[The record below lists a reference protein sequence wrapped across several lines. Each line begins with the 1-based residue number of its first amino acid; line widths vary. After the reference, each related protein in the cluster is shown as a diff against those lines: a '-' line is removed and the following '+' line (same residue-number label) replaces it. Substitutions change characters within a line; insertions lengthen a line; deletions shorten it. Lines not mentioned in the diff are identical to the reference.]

1 MLEFFGD
8 EEKLDKDRFLRRSEK
23 KLKVCPNEQHGS
35 KLICNECK
43 ICLFVYSTP
52 GLTRYPKVIWVIM
65 GSSSK
70 EIFKQ
75 HRSTGSEAYANKFV
89 LLSSVCTLIE
99 TIFQKILTKP
109 LLKNAKSVLFFMCV
123 ARKCLCLSFLIKKI
137 LNRGLGL
144 VYGGTRE
151 ELFGEFFLLPIRP
164 VFESWRVCDVLCGLS
179 LGFCSFSERVFSK

>member
-1 MLEFFGD
+1 
-8 EEKLDKDRFLRRSEK
+8 
-23 KLKVCPNEQHGS
+23 
-35 KLICNECK
+35 
-43 ICLFVYSTP
+43 
-52 GLTRYPKVIWVIM
+52 M

-123 ARKCLCLSFLIKKI
+123 ARKCLCLSFLVKI

-151 ELFGEFFLLPIRP
+151 ELLREFFLLPIRP
-164 VFESWRVCDVLCGLS
+164 FFES
-179 LGFCSFSERVFSK
+179 